1 MKKTSF
7 ITLSLLITFIFT
19 NNSLANPGLDKSL
32 HEIQKQ
38 WAVIKY
44 KTAENLQEIAYK
56 ALAEKAYK
64 LSSQNPSNAE
74 PLIWEAII
82 LSTLAGSEGGLDALS
97 SVKKAKALL
106 EKALEIN
113 PGALNSGAYTSLGAL
128 YYQVPGW
135 PLSFGDDDKAR
146 ENLEIAIAKNPK
158 SIDANFFYAE
168 FLTDQD
174 EYEKA
179 IKFYNKALNS
189 PARPERPLADEGR
202 KEEIK
207 LAMIKVQNKI

>member
-1 MKKTSF
+1 MKK
-7 ITLSLLITFIFT
+7 ITVIIFSLVFTMT
-19 NNSLANPGLDKSL
+19 NNALATPELDKSL
-32 HEIQKQ
+32 HDIQKK
-38 WAVIKY
+38 WAIIKY
-44 KTAENLQEIAYK
+44 DTAENLQEIAYK
-56 ALAEKAYK
+56 ALAEKAHQ

-74 PLIWEAII
+74 PLIWEAIV

-106 EKALEIN
+106 EKSLEIN
-113 PGALNSGAYTSLGAL
+113 PDALNNGAYTSLGAL

-135 PLSFGDDDKAR
+135 PISFGDDDKAR
-146 ENLEIAIAKNPK
+146 ENLEIAITKNPD

-174 EYEKA
+174 EYKKA
-179 IKFYNKALNS
+179 IKFYNKALSS
-189 PARPERPLADEGR
+189 PARPERALADEGR

-207 LAMIKVQNKI
+207 LAMNQVQNKV

>member
-1 MKKTSF
+1 MNK
-7 ITLSLLITFIFT
+7 ITFIILGLIMTFT
-19 NNSLANPGLDKSL
+19 SNVIANPALNKSL

-44 KTAENLQEIAYK
+44 KTAEKQQEQAYIT
-56 ALAEKAYK
+56 LAEKAHQ

-82 LSTLAGSEGGLDALS
+82 LSTLAGSEGGLSALS
-97 SVKKAKALL
+97 SVKKAKMLL
-106 EKALEIN
+106 EKSLEIN
-113 PGALNSGAYTSLGAL
+113 PSALNSGAYTSLGAL

-135 PLSFGDDDKAR
+135 PISFGDDDKAR
-146 ENLEIAIAKNPK
+146 ENLEIAITKNPK

-168 FLTDQD
+168 FLADQD

-179 IKFYNKALNS
+179 ITFYNKALNS
-189 PARPERPLADEGR
+189 PARPTRPLADEGR
-202 KEEIK
+202 KLEIK
-207 LAMIKVQNKI
+207 LAMNKVQTKI

>member
-1 MKKTSF
+1 MKKISF
-7 ITLSLLITFIFT
+7 IILSLIFT
-19 NNSLANPGLDKSL
+19 FANNVLANSALNKSL

-38 WAVIKY
+38 WAIIKY
-44 KTAENLQEIAYK
+44 ETAENLQEIAYK
-56 ALAEKAYK
+56 ALAEKAHQ

-97 SVKKAKALL
+97 SVKKAKTLL
-106 EKALEIN
+106 EKSLAIN
-113 PGALNSGAYTSLGAL
+113 PDALNSGAYTSLGAL

-146 ENLEIAIAKNPK
+146 ENLEIAITKNPK

-189 PARPERPLADEGR
+189 PARSDRPLADEGR

-207 LAMIKVQNKI
+207 LAMNKIQSRI

>member
-1 MKKTSF
+1 MKK
-7 ITLSLLITFIFT
+7 ITFIIISLVFALT
-19 NNSLANPGLDKSL
+19 NNVLANPALDKAL
-32 HEIQKQ
+32 HEIQKE

-44 KTAENLQEIAYK
+44 KTAENLQEQAYK
-56 ALAEKAYK
+56 ALAEKAHL

-82 LSTLAGSEGGLDALS
+82 LSTLAGSEGGLGALS
-97 SVKKAKALL
+97 SVKEAKMLL
-106 EKALEIN
+106 EKSLEIN
-113 PGALNSGAYTSLGAL
+113 PNALNSGAYTSLGAL

-135 PLSFGDDDKAR
+135 PISFGDDEKAR
-146 ENLEIAIAKNPK
+146 ENLEIAITKNSK

-174 EYEKA
+174 EYKKA

-189 PARPERPLADEGR
+189 PARPERSLADEGR

>member
-1 MKKTSF
+1 MKKISF
-7 ITLSLLITFIFT
+7 IILSLIFT
-19 NNSLANPGLDKSL
+19 FANNALANPALNKSL

-38 WAVIKY
+38 WAIIKY
-44 KTAENLQEIAYK
+44 ETAENLQEIAYK
-56 ALAEKAYK
+56 ALAEKAHQ

-97 SVKKAKALL
+97 SVKKAKTLL
-106 EKALEIN
+106 EKSLAIN
-113 PGALNSGAYTSLGAL
+113 PDALNSGAYTSLGAL

-146 ENLEIAIAKNPK
+146 ENLEIAITKNPK

-207 LAMIKVQNKI
+207 LAMNKVQNKI